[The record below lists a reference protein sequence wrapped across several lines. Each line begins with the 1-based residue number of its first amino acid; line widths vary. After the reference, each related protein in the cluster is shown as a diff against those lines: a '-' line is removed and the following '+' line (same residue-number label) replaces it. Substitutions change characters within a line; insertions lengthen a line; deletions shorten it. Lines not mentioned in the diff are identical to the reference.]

1 MSPFPKATIVAR
13 GSDSVEIMHLHWL
26 HILTLDYYYIYY
38 PMTALRVLAC
48 ASDVYIS
55 I

>member
-1 MSPFPKATIVAR
+1 MSPFPKATRVAR
-13 GSDSVEIMHLHWL
+13 GSDSVEIMHCTGYL
-26 HILTLDYYYIYY
+26 LDYHCIYY
-38 PMTALRVLAC
+38 PMTTSLLTC